1 MADIRE
7 NALVVLH
14 PFSNYTKGEVIT
26 DPAAIAAIRQSGQMA
41 FVVSTQIIAPQQNA
55 AAAKAAR

>member
-14 PFSNYTKGEVIT
+14 PFSDYTKGEIIT
-26 DPAAIAAIRQSGQMA
+26 DPTTILAIRQNGQMA
-41 FVVSTQIIAPQQNA
+41 FVVSTQIIVPQQNA
-55 AAAKAAR
+55 PAAKAVD